1 VALEFVPAITA
12 QRPSLAAR
20 VRERLTTVGRGIVVV
35 FFPRFGK
42 PLQWHHR
49 VVLDSAAK
57 TIGQI
62 KGYDFR
68 GQYEPRC
75 DYSEPLFFVPGD
87 TLLLDEASSL
97 GIHSPND
104 LYGGV
109 VPYLFVKTKAIT
121 HGLVD
126 RHAERP
132 LGWSTAF
139 AERVRE
145 IVLPGYTVFSN
156 RDARVAARRMLTRGP
171 IRLKKPL
178 SASGKDQ
185 TVVATLNELD
195 AVLDK
200 ITADEMATYGLVLE
214 ENLRQVRTWSVG
226 EVGVGSLTISYH
238 GIQRTVTDNQ
248 GRPVYGG
255 SELVCVRGGPEVL
268 DALPMSPEIRAAV
281 AAARRYDAATE
292 EFHGFTA
299 SRRNYDVASGIG
311 ADGRPRSGV
320 LEPSWRIGGASSAEL
335 MALAAF
341 ARNPSLEIVRASH
354 VEEYGKGCQAPAD
367 AIVDFQGDDPEAGPL
382 LRYTI
387 VKPRDQQLRQKICAR
402 RGGARP
408 GLPPPVISSDAD
420 SRVIRFWSRTDASHR
435 GHRGKIP
442 ISYFAPDESPVPDL
456 SKYECLENEDDY
468 RHRMVVNA
476 IVLGFVSLLSL
487 AGFWL
492 VNGMAHS

>member
-1 VALEFVPAITA
+1 MDEGSITM
-12 QRPSLAAR
+12 AR
-20 VRERLTTVGRGIVVV
+20 GVVV
-35 FFPRFGK
+35 VYFSRFGK
-42 PLQWHHR
+42 PLQAHHK
-49 VVLDSAAK
+49 VVLDLNAEAIAK
-57 TIGQI
+57 I
-62 KGYDFR
+62 KGYEFGGHYDMAN
-68 GQYEPRC
+68 
-75 DYSEPLFFVPGD
+75 DYSGPLFFVPDD
-87 TLLLDEASSL
+87 TLLLGEASCL
-97 GIHSPND
+97 GLRSPND

-109 VPYLFVKTKAIT
+109 VPYLFAKTKAIT

-195 AVLDK
+195 AALEK

-226 EVGVGSLTISYH
+226 EVAVGSLMISYH
-238 GIQRTVTDNQ
+238 GIQRTVPDNQ

-268 DALPMSPEIRAAV
+268 DALPISPEIRAAV

-292 EFHGFTA
+292 EFQGFTA
-299 SRRNYDVASGIG
+299 SRRNYDVAQGIA
-311 ADGRPRSGV
+311 ADGWPRSGV

-341 ARNPSLEIVRASH
+341 ARDPSLEIVGASH
-354 VEEYGKGCQAPAD
+354 VEEYGNGRQAPAD

-387 VKPRDQQLRQKICAR
+387 VKPQDEQLRQKICAR
-402 RGGARP
+402 CSGDWRGLR
-408 GLPPPVISSDAD
+408 PPVISPDAE
-420 SRVIRFWSRTDASHR
+420 SRVIRFRPRTGASHR
-435 GHRGKIP
+435 GHREKIA
-442 ISYFAPDESPVPDL
+442 IGYFAPDNSPVPNL
-456 SKYECLENEDDY
+456 SKYECPESEDAY

-476 IVLGFVSLLSL
+476 IVLVFVCLLSL

>member
-49 VVLDSAAK
+49 VVLDTAAK

-126 RHAERP
+126 YHAERP
-132 LGWSTAF
+132 EGWSTIF
-139 AERVRE
+139 AERVRGV
-145 IVLPGYTVFSN
+145 VLAGYTVFSS
-156 RDARVAARRMLTRGP
+156 RDARVAAKRMLPRGP

-185 TVVATLNELD
+185 TVATTLNELD
-195 AVLDK
+195 AVLEK
-200 ITADEMATYGLVLE
+200 IAADEMATYGLVLE
-214 ENLRQVRTWSVG
+214 ENLRQVRTLSVG
-226 EVGVGSLTISYH
+226 EVAVGRLRISYH
-238 GIQRTVTDNQ
+238 GEQRTVRDNH

-255 SELVCVRGGPEVL
+255 SDLVCVRGGREVL
-268 DALPMSPEIRAAV
+268 DALPMSPEVRAAV
-281 AAARRYDAATE
+281 LAARRYDEATE

-299 SRRNYDVASGIG
+299 SRRNYDVAWGIG

-341 ARNPSLEIVRASH
+341 ARDPSLEIVRASH
-354 VEEYGKGCQAPAD
+354 VEEYGAGRRAPAD

-382 LRYTI
+382 LRYTM
-387 VKPRDQQLRQKICAR
+387 VKPQDQQLRQKICSRCDGAW
-402 RGGARP
+402 RGLA
-408 GLPPPVISSDAD
+408 PPAISSDAD
-420 SRVIRFWSRTDASHR
+420 SRVIRFQPQTGASRRSLRRKAPI
-435 GHRGKIP
+435 GHSG
-442 ISYFAPDESPVPDL
+442 PDDSPVPDL
-456 SKYECLENEDDY
+456 SKYECPESEDDY

-476 IVLGFVSLLSL
+476 VALVFVSLLSL
-487 AGFWL
+487 AGLWL
-492 VNGMAHS
+492 VNAMAHS